1 MFRTTFIAVTG
12 SVGKTTA
19 TECLRH
25 ILSSCFPVNGTR
37 HGSNSGLALG
47 AIVLRTR
54 WRHRFTVIEVG
65 TNLPGALR
73 KAAWMIAPD
82 TVVVLTVAG
91 VHTHHF
97 ATLEDIAAEK
107 AQLLSRLGREGL
119 AILNGDDPKVAAM
132 AARHRGRTVTFGRSP
147 EFDLWASEV
156 SSVWPARLSFSV
168 HRGAESRIVRT
179 RLVGEHWLTSVLGA
193 LAAAVWSGVELERAI
208 AAVEQVEPSYGRMEP
223 VPLPSGATMLRD
235 DYTETF
241 ASVPAAMRVLEQAE
255 GRRILVYHDVYDS
268 GLTFREKFRALGRM
282 AAHSADLV
290 LLHGNDS
297 RRARN
302 AMIEGGAPP
311 ESVRSFPDIWV
322 VAEYIRTSLGPG
334 DVVLLRDRRGDAAA
348 RVYFAQ
354 LGSVGCRVPYCP
366 LARLCDHCRELRPGL
381 EHAGGVPAPTRPF
394 WSPID

>member
-1 MFRTTFIAVTG
+1 MFRTTFIAITG

-19 TECLRH
+19 TECLKH

-37 HGSNSGLALG
+37 HGGNSGLALG

-73 KAAWMIAPD
+73 RAAWMIAPD
-82 TVVVLTVAG
+82 AVVVLTVAG
-91 VHTHHF
+91 VHTNNF

-107 AQLLSRLGREGL
+107 AQLLSRLGRKGL
-119 AILNGDDPKVAAM
+119 AILNGDDPRVAAM

-156 SSVWPARLSFSV
+156 SSAWPARLSFRV
-168 HRGAESRIVRT
+168 HLGAESRMVRT

-193 LAAAVWSGVELERAI
+193 LAAAVWSGVELDRAVE
-208 AAVEQVEPSYGRMEP
+208 ALEQVEPSRGRMDP
-223 VPLPSGATMLRD
+223 MPLPSGATMLRD
-235 DYTETF
+235 DFGDSF

-255 GRRILVYHDVYDS
+255 GRRILAYHDEYDS
-268 GLTFREKFRALGRM
+268 GLAFRDKFRVVGRM
-282 AAHSADLV
+282 TLHSADLV
-290 LLHGNDS
+290 LLYGNDS
-297 RRARN
+297 RRALN
-302 AMIEGGAPP
+302 AMIEGGVPP
-311 ESVRSFPDIWV
+311 ESVLSFPDIWV

-334 DVVLLRDRRGDAAA
+334 DVVLLRERRGDAAG
-348 RVYFAQ
+348 RIYFAQ
-354 LGSVGCRVPYCP
+354 LGSVGCRVPSCP
-366 LARLCDHCRELRPGL
+366 LVRLCDYCGKLRPGL
-381 EHAGGVPAPTRPF
+381 EDAGRMPAPARPF